1 MVAIVSL
8 VISAL
13 SLVFSFYNFHENKK
27 TKINELAKGLFSTLQ
42 YLSPRDFEEYKKMH
56 FDVEKQ
62 RSYSVPLGVKLINKS
77 NESYT
82 DIFIIAVEDFKFTYN
97 SITDVQSSIT
107 NGYYSY
113 IEKMAESELTFIIP
127 SGGGGMNKQSNVL
140 LIYTDSENRKWVK
153 LPNNKFYKV
162 GDYMQKLF
170 DMGVPNPGYRNRQI
184 LKLSNERIDDN

>member
-42 YLSPRDFEEYKKMH
+42 YLSPKDFEEYKKIH

-62 RSYSVPLGVKLINKS
+62 RSYSVPLGVKLINNS

-127 SGGGGMNKQSNVL
+127 SGGGEWTSKVMCYWFIPIRK
-140 LIYTDSENRKWVK
+140 IEN
-153 LPNNKFYKV
+153 
-162 GDYMQKLF
+162 G
-170 DMGVPNPGYRNRQI
+170 
-184 LKLSNERIDDN
+184 